1 MPDYRERLLKMM
13 EELKADPTVDGIVA
27 KVGEPADDCSI
38 EELEEGQGAQI
49 HPELLSFYRSCGGVQ
64 LLWYTVGDPAVD
76 PDEARDLAGAFRAMD
91 DVAIVERMNQLA
103 FGLHRYNG
111 AINIPPIEAMGDLP
125 DHRGYAAGSAR
136 YTIDFGGTPYPAQ
149 EFFASIKVFDFYHHY
164 TYAGM
169 VFATAADKALLQPL
183 VGLGDDHGACWTD
196 YSPISFSGYLDMII
210 ATFGAVK
217 GRKVALDKGRGGGK
231 NPPLARPEGYWRSL
245 GVRPS
250 DVGTEAGLTQ
260 LARRLS
266 TP

>member
-1 MPDYRERLLKMM
+1 MPDYRVRLLKMIA
-13 EELKADPTVDGIVA
+13 ELKADPTVEVIVA
-27 KVGEPADDCSI
+27 KVGEPADDASI
-38 EELEEGQGAQI
+38 EELEEAQGAQI
-49 HPELLSFYRSCGGVQ
+49 HPEVLSFYRACDGVQ

-76 PDEARDLAGAFRAMD
+76 PDEARALAGAFSAMD

-111 AINIPPIEAMGDLP
+111 AINIPPIEAMADLP
-125 DHRGYAAGSAR
+125 DLRGYAAGPAR
-136 YTIDFGGTPYPAQ
+136 YAIEFAGRAYPAH

-196 YSPISFSGYLDMII
+196 YSPISFSEYIDMII

-231 NPPLARPEGYWRSL
+231 IPPLARPEEYWRSL
-245 GVRPS
+245 EVRPS
-250 DVGTEAGLTQ
+250 DVGTEAGLAQ
-260 LARRLS
+260 LARRLR